1 VKIFDDFNNP
11 LQMLRE
17 IVIQNEISGDEILH
31 KMKLRLDNEPLDFPK
46 FSKGLKIIDP
56 TLNQL

>member
-1 VKIFDDFNNP
+1 
-11 LQMLRE
+11 MLRE